1 MITSETDKFGDH
13 DIDNEIDMNT
23 LRIDLVIFAIMNEME
38 EKKIAAFSPIYIQ
51 ETNSQPF

>member
-38 EKKIAAFSPIYIQ
+38 EEKIAAFSPIYIQ